1 MGNAEE
7 KEEEKD
13 FVGGFNR
20 TTTVL
25 LSVSYF
31 SVSVS
36 VSVSVFVCV
45 CVCLFVSACLYVPF
59 VCCR

>member
-7 KEEEKD
+7 KQEEEKD

-25 LSVSYF
+25 LSVSCF
-31 SVSVS
+31 SV
-36 VSVSVFVCV
+36 
-45 CVCLFVSACLYVPF
+45 
-59 VCCR
+59 